1 MKGYF
6 SISKMRFLML
16 LQYRVPAIAGIF
28 TQFFFGFVRIIV
40 FQAFYSNIST
50 TQPISLTQV
59 ITYIWIT
66 QALFRLLP
74 WEGDSEV
81 QEIIRNGNLA
91 YELVRPLDLYNLWL
105 FRALAQRMAP
115 TLLRSIPLMLIVLL
129 LPKEYSLSLPKL
141 DAVPSFIITLAMAFV
156 LSATITVLMNIF
168 TLWTISGDGINRII
182 PAIVLLFS
190 GSLIPLPLLPDWMQ
204 TSLRYMPFSGLLDIP
219 VRFYTSNLMFS
230 ELPYYLCIQL
240 FWVFTFILLGR
251 ILLKIKLKS
260 IIVQGG

>member
-1 MKGYF
+1 MKGYL
-6 SISKMRFLML
+6 SILKVRFLML

-28 TQFFFGFVRIIV
+28 TQFFFGFVRIMV
-40 FQAFYSNIST
+40 FQAFYSSVIN
-50 TQPISLTQV
+50 TQPISLAQTV
-59 ITYIWIT
+59 TYIWIT

-81 QEIIRNGNLA
+81 QEIIKSGNLA

-105 FRALAQRMAP
+105 FRAIAQRLAP
-115 TLLRSIPLMLIVLL
+115 TLLRSIPLILIASL
-129 LPKEYSLSLPKL
+129 LPSRYSLELPSLIAL
-141 DAVPSFIITLAMAFV
+141 LSFIPTLALAFV

-168 TLWTISGDGINRII
+168 TLWTISGDGINRTI

-190 GSLIPLPLLPDWMQ
+190 GSLIPIPLFPSWMQ
-204 TSLRYMPFSGLLDIP
+204 PILKYMPFPGLLDTP
-219 VRFYTSNLMFS
+219 VRFYTGNLSINELSN
-230 ELPYYLCIQL
+230 YITIQI
-240 FWVFTFILLGR
+240 FWISVLIILGR